1 MNAIVEAA
9 KEHWSFVAP
18 LLSPPQNEEQYDAL
32 VDALD
37 ELQEIT
43 GYDNNHSFD
52 GLVNMIA
59 ALIEAYDLRVRPMPK
74 VSGIDVLRSFM
85 EEHKLTQADL
95 PELGN
100 QSTVSQLLSG
110 KRKLSVRQ
118 VQALARRFGVTA
130 ETFLG

>member
-1 MNAIVEAA
+1 MNAMVEAA

-43 GYDNNHSFD
+43 GYDNNHPLD

-59 ALIEAYDLRVRPMPK
+59 ALIEAYDLRVRPMPRA
-74 VSGIDVLRSFM
+74 SGIDVLRSFM

-118 VQALARRFGVTA
+118 IQALAQRFGVTA